1 MSSMAKDDA
10 QILVARG
17 IRKSFRSDSVITE
30 VLRGLDLEVR
40 RGEFVT
46 VMGPSGCGKSTLL
59 HILGLMMAPT
69 QAGDLVIDGTSAL
82 GLGDSRRT
90 QVRREKIGF
99 VFQRFNLLPVLS
111 AEQNVRLALRLRG
124 FDADGRVDSILAAVD
139 LMDSK
144 RKKPGQLS
152 IGQQQRVAIARAL
165 VTRPPILL
173 ADEPTGNLDSDNAR
187 RVLDLLRQFR
197 DRDGQTILMI
207 THNPQCTEWADR
219 VLQMKDGR
227 FE

>member
-1 MSSMAKDDA
+1 METDA
-10 QILVARG
+10 AGILIAEG
-17 IRKSFRSDSVITE
+17 LCKSFRSGAVVTE

-40 RGEFVT
+40 RGEFVAI
-46 VMGPSGCGKSTLL
+46 MGPSGCGKSTLL
-59 HILGLMMAPT
+59 HVLGLMMPPT
-69 QAGDLVIDGTSAL
+69 SATNLAIDGRSVL
-82 GLGDSRRT
+82 GLSDSRRT

-124 FDADGRVDSILAAVD
+124 AESNGQAESVLADVD
-139 LMDSK
+139 LTDV
-144 RKKPGQLS
+144 RGKKPRELS

-165 VTRPPILL
+165 VTRPQILL
-173 ADEPTGNLDSDNAR
+173 ADEPTGNLDTENSR
-187 RVLDLLRQFR
+187 RVLDLLRRFR

-219 VLQMKDGR
+219 TLHMRDGR

>member
-1 MSSMAKDDA
+1 METGPAG
-10 QILVARG
+10 ILIAEG
-17 IRKSFRSDSVITE
+17 LCKSFRNGSVVTE
-30 VLRGLDLEVR
+30 VLRGLDLNVR
-40 RGEFVT
+40 RGEFVAI
-46 VMGPSGCGKSTLL
+46 MGPSGCGKSTLL
-59 HILGLMMAPT
+59 HILGLMMPPT
-69 QAGDLVIDGTSAL
+69 RAANLCIDGRSVL
-82 GLGDSRRT
+82 GLNDTRRT

-124 FDADGRVDSILAAVD
+124 VESNGQVESILADVGLHD
-139 LMDSK
+139 VR
-144 RKKPGQLS
+144 RKKPRELS

-165 VTRPPILL
+165 VTRPQILL
-173 ADEPTGNLDSDNAR
+173 ADEPTGNLDSENSR
-187 RVLDLLRQFR
+187 RVLDLLRLFR

-219 VLQMKDGR
+219 TLRMKDGR